1 MVAAME
7 TRQKEDNLESLSDE
21 QAHPS
26 PSPSPSRWP

>member
-21 QAHPS
+21 QARTG
-26 PSPSPSRWP
+26 PSPSRWP